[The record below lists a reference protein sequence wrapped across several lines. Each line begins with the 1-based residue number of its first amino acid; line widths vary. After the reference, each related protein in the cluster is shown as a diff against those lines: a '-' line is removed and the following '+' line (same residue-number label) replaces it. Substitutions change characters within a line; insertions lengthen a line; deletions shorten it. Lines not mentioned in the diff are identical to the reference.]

1 VRPKDFEKR
10 GYIWVGDVGAP
21 SGKVAS
27 MLTPVPGRRRSN
39 DHRDAHEEHPQS
51 CANAKRPLMLRV
63 GLTGGIATGKSTVGQ
78 MFVDLGCHLIDSDTI
93 THQLYEPGQSL
104 HTAVV
109 ETFGQRVLSP
119 DGNINRKVLGE
130 IVFND
135 PEALANL
142 NGLLHPAV
150 IRRQQEWFD
159 KTEVTDP
166 QGIGIVDA
174 TLLIETGNYK
184 TFNKLIVVAI
194 PLKEQK
200 RRLLHRSGLSEEQA
214 ELRIRSQMPT
224 EEKIKY
230 ADYIIDSS
238 KDLANTR
245 RQVAEVNSKL
255 RELAARR

>member
-1 VRPKDFEKR
+1 
-10 GYIWVGDVGAP
+10 
-21 SGKVAS
+21 
-27 MLTPVPGRRRSN
+27 
-39 DHRDAHEEHPQS
+39 
-51 CANAKRPLMLRV
+51 MLRV

-78 MFVDLGCHLIDSDTI
+78 MFVELGCHLIDSDTI

-109 ETFGQRVLSP
+109 ETFGQRVLGP
-119 DGNINRKVLGE
+119 DGTINRRVLGE

-159 KTEVTDP
+159 ETEVSDP

-184 TFNKLIVVAI
+184 TFDKLIVVAI
-194 PLKEQK
+194 PLEEQK
-200 RRLLHRSGLSEEQA
+200 RRLRHRGLSEEQI

-238 KDLANTR
+238 KELANTR

-255 RELAARR
+255 RDLAASTSGKGRS